1 MGREEVTWQ
10 LQTKEHNEV
19 SDIRGS
25 CPILDDK
32 RRLCRGLISREGQ
45 RGRPQGRRPERGPC
59 PLMPD
64 PAGSTRDPL
73 TEGASEGGPRLSAP
87 TDPCLPQCVLPC
99 LSPEAKHP
107 GPEPADHP
115 PGPTEMLP
123 GGRYSP
129 RRARGGSTA
138 RVKQPPHPA
147 NTPCPRRAALQRPGQ
162 TLRPPA
168 LPPAFQRMLTHARA
182 HTHTHAHAHT
192 HTVHAHTHAHT
203 LAAGIHVPAT
213 ATQSRVELLPIT
225 RQCLEGVPAQL
236 QSLRDPR
243 RPGIAP
249 GWVKD
254 PVGGSR
260 WASPGASCLS
270 PDADPRPRS
279 HGSPLPQ
286 GTQHFILPKCGQ
298 QSSPTSL
305 SPIIK
310 RRS

>member
-1 MGREEVTWQ
+1 MGERAFPELMNWPLFCFNYLLVTPG
-10 LQTKEHNEV
+10 E
-19 SDIRGS
+19 GS
-25 CPILDDK
+25 
-32 RRLCRGLISREGQ
+32 GH
-45 RGRPQGRRPERGPC
+45 
-59 PLMPD
+59 PL
-64 PAGSTRDPL
+64 
-73 TEGASEGGPRLSAP
+73 
-87 TDPCLPQCVLPC
+87 
-99 LSPEAKHP
+99 
-107 GPEPADHP
+107 
-115 PGPTEMLP
+115 
-123 GGRYSP
+123 RYSCLENPTGSRAWRATVPGVARSRP
-129 RRARGGSTA
+129 RPSDCR
-138 RVKQPPHPA
+138 
-147 NTPCPRRAALQRPGQ
+147 
-162 TLRPPA
+162 
-168 LPPAFQRMLTHARA
+168 
-182 HTHTHAHAHT
+182 
-192 HTVHAHTHAHT
+192 THAHT

-298 QSSPTSL
+298 QSSPASL

>member
-10 LQTKEHNEV
+10 LQTKERNEV

-59 PLMPD
+59 ALMPD

-107 GPEPADHP
+107 GPEPADHL

-138 RVKQPPHPA
+138 RVKQPPLPA

-162 TLRPPA
+162 MLRPPA

-182 HTHTHAHAHT
+182 HTHTHAHT
-192 HTVHAHTHAHT
+192 HTVHARTHTHTRACTHT
-203 LAAGIHVPAT
+203 HTHTG
-213 ATQSRVELLPIT
+213 
-225 RQCLEGVPAQL
+225 CW
-236 QSLRDPR
+236 DPR
-243 RPGIAP
+243 ACNRHTFPCGTPPHHTTVFGGCSSSAPILQRPSEAWHCSRRGGGP
-249 GWVKD
+249 CRGRLLGFPRGQL
-254 PVGGSR
+254 PVSR
-260 WASPGASCLS
+260 
-270 PDADPRPRS
+270 R
-279 HGSPLPQ
+279 
-286 GTQHFILPKCGQ
+286 
-298 QSSPTSL
+298 
-305 SPIIK
+305 
-310 RRS
+310 